1 MNLRDSAA
9 AFVRTVTPVV
19 VAYFLGFPA
28 VKALGLTE
36 EHVTALVTSVLTVLY
51 WIAVHVFETYVSP
64 KFGWLLGF
72 ARRPQY
78 PAAGEIIMEPAARKA

>member
-36 EHVTALVTSVLTVLY
+36 EHVTALVTSVLAVLY
-51 WIAVHVFETYVSP
+51 WVAVHLFETYVSP
-64 KFGWLLGF
+64 RFGWLLGF

-78 PAAGEIIMEPAARKA
+78 FNERTVPGEIVR

>member
-1 MNLRDSAA
+1 MNVKDSLA
-9 AFVRTVTPVV
+9 AFVRTATPVI

-36 EHVTALVTSVLTVLY
+36 EHVTALVTAVLTVLY
-51 WIAVHVFETYVSP
+51 WVAVHLFETYVSP

-72 ARRPQY
+72 ARRPVY
-78 PAAGEIIMEPAARKA
+78 PAPGEVLAARKA